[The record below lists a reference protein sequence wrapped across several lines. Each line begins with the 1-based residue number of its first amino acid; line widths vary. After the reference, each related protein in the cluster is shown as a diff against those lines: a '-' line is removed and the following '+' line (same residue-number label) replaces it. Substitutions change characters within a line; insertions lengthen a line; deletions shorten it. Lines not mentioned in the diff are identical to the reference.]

1 MVVSKNKKAKESLR
15 KYLQRE
21 NAALEEATKSIKN
34 EKSIKMIPFFACNM
48 HVKHAC
54 KNMHVRFYGISLV
67 FTRKWGCY
75 KTSNITVI
83 SIIINYFFL
92 YF

>member
-48 HVKHAC
+48 HVKTC
-54 KNMHVRFYGISLV
+54 ISN
-67 FTRKWGCY
+67 FTGCHWFSRG
-75 KTSNITVI
+75 KRGVTKPK
-83 SIIINYFFL
+83 F
-92 YF
+92 

>member
-21 NAALEEATKSIKN
+21 NAALLEAT
-34 EKSIKMIPFFACNM
+34 KSIKMIPFFACNM

-54 KNMHVRFYGISLV
+54 KNMHVRFYGMSLV
-67 FTRKWGCY
+67 FTRKRGCY

-83 SIIINYFFL
+83 SIFINYFFL

>member
-21 NAALEEATKSIKN
+21 NAALEEATKSIK
-34 EKSIKMIPFFACNM
+34 MIPFFACNM

-54 KNMHVRFYGISLV
+54 KTCMSD
-67 FTRKWGCY
+67 FTGCHW
-75 KTSNITVI
+75 
-83 SIIINYFFL
+83 F
-92 YF
+92 

>member
-34 EKSIKMIPFFACNM
+34 KKSTKMIPFFACNM

-54 KNMHVRFYGISLV
+54 KTCMSD
-67 FTRKWGCY
+67 FTGCHW
-75 KTSNITVI
+75 
-83 SIIINYFFL
+83 F
-92 YF
+92 

>member
-1 MVVSKNKKAKESLR
+1 MVVSKNIKAKESLR
-15 KYLQRE
+15 KNLQRE
-21 NAALEEATKSIKN
+21 NSLEEATKST
-34 EKSIKMIPFFACNM
+34 KMIPFFACNM

-75 KTSNITVI
+75 KTSNITEI